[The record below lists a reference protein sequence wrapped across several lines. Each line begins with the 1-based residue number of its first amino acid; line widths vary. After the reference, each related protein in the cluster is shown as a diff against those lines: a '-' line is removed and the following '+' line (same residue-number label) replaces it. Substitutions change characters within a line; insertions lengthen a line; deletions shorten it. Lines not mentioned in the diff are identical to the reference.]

1 MTAAYSKRTLKVIS
15 VIWLIWS
22 IGMSQAD
29 EPKEKPVADNKK
41 PTPKHFE
48 ISDVAKLVGLRDPQV
63 SVDGKSIVVVVSRPD
78 FDKDKF
84 KSELVWVDIETEKQR
99 VLTHD
104 REGVHHP
111 RWSTDGGQLAFL
123 ATQGAGKD
131 AHPQIF
137 IMPMNGGDAR
147 RITSAAQGVQHFS
160 WSPDGRQIAFA
171 TADDPIN
178 KKEIEKHNDSFEV
191 GNNDYLATEA
201 PTPTHIWLVSS
212 EGGEAKRLT
221 SGSWSLPTVPPPGSP
236 ASPLSWSPDGKEIAF
251 VRQARPQFGDSDQ
264 AIVQILNVGSG
275 QVRSLTKRTSFES
288 FPSFSPDGSKI
299 CYWYPRDGDPNNVNE
314 IWLAP
319 SSGGEG
325 SCVTR
330 AIDRCLLRSIWMPG
344 ERSLLVGGHDG
355 TRVALWLRPA
365 EGPAQKFNLGA
376 ASPSWSYWV
385 DVNVGAKGG
394 IAFTA
399 SESRKPTELYY
410 MASPASPVRCLTRF
424 NQAVA
429 DLDLSQMESIT
440 WEGPD
445 GFSENGV
452 LVKPPGFS
460 AERKYPLVLLI
471 HGGPQSASTETFS
484 PLAEIIA
491 SHGYV
496 VFQPNYRGSDNL
508 GNAYMRAIFN
518 DAGDGPGRDVMA
530 GIEAVKK
537 RGYIDSSRMA
547 VSGWSYGGY
556 MTTWMIGHYQVW
568 KTAIA
573 GAAVTDKHDEYNLSD
588 FNVQERFAF
597 GGSPWVGSFAR
608 AYTEQSPITYAS
620 QMRTPTLILATT
632 GDGRVPITQ
641 SYKLFHA
648 LRDNGVETK
657 FIAYPAPGHFPA
669 DPVRSR
675 DVIRRWVE
683 WLDRYLK

>member
-1 MTAAYSKRTLKVIS
+1 MV
-15 VIWLIWS
+15 W
-22 IGMSQAD
+22 AD
-29 EPKEKPVADNKK
+29 EKKEKSAAKSKNA
-41 PTPKHFE
+41 TAKHFE
-48 ISDVAKLVGLRDPQV
+48 LSDVSKLVGLRDPQV
-63 SVDGKSIVVVVSRPD
+63 APNGRSIVVVASRPD
-78 FDKDKF
+78 FDKNKF
-84 KSELVWVDIETEKQR
+84 KTELVLVNVETEQQR

-111 RWSTDGGQLAFL
+111 RWSPDGGRLAFL
-123 ATQGAGKD
+123 ATLGSGKD
-131 AHPQIF
+131 AHSQIF
-137 IMPMNGGDAR
+137 VMPMNGGDAQ
-147 RITSAAQGVQHFS
+147 RITSAAHGVQHFS
-160 WSPDGRQIAFA
+160 WSPDGKQMAFA
-171 TADDPIN
+171 TADDPEN

-191 GNNDYLATEA
+191 GDNDYLATEA
-201 PTPTHIWLVSS
+201 PTPTHIWLVSA

-221 SGSWSLPTVPPPGSP
+221 SGSWSLPTIPPPGSP
-236 ASPLSWSPDGKEIAF
+236 ASPLSWTPDGKEIAF
-251 VRQARPQFGDSDQ
+251 VRQARPHFGDSDQ
-264 AIVQILNVGSG
+264 IIVQILNVETG
-275 QVRSLTKRTSFES
+275 QVRSLTKRTGFES

-314 IWLAP
+314 IWSAP
-319 SSGGEG
+319 ASGGEG
-325 SCVTR
+325 ACLTR
-330 AIDRCLLRSIWMPG
+330 AVDRCLFRSIWMPDG
-344 ERSLLVGGHDG
+344 KSILVGGNDG
-355 TRVALWLRPA
+355 TRVSLWLQPA
-365 EGPAQKFNLGA
+365 EGTAQKLNLGA
-376 ASPSWSYWV
+376 ICPSWGFWV

-394 IAFTA
+394 IAFTGA
-399 SESRKPTELYY
+399 EGRKPTELYY
-410 MASPASPVRCLTRF
+410 MASPTAPVRCLTRF

-429 DLDLSQMESIT
+429 ELDLGKVESIS

-452 LVKPPGFS
+452 LVLPPDFS
-460 AERKYPLVLLI
+460 GDKKYPLVLVI
-471 HGGPQSASTETFS
+471 HGGPQAASTEIFS
-484 PLAEIIA
+484 PLAQVIA

-496 VFQPNYRGSDNL
+496 VFEPNYRGSDNL
-508 GNAYMRAIFN
+508 GNAYMRAIVN

-573 GAAVTDKHDEYNLSD
+573 GAAVTDNHDQYNLSD

-597 GGSPWVGSFAR
+597 GGSPWQGSFAR
-608 AYTEQSPITYAS
+608 AYTEQSPITYAA

-632 GDGRVPITQ
+632 GDARVPITQ

-657 FIAYPAPGHFPA
+657 FIAYPAPGHFPG
-669 DPVRSR
+669 DPVRGK